1 MNWNDYIVYFDM
13 IVEFNYWND
22 EIKVLELVMSL
33 WGLVLSVLSDLRLEY
48 WYSFCYFVFVL
59 LVRFELE
66 N

>member
-48 WYSFCYFVFVL
+48 
-59 LVRFELE
+59 
-66 N
+66 